1 MNLKIQKVAQM
12 NELSPSC
19 NSSER
24 SNSQYNSHSLK
35 SKDGEESCQ
44 KKVSGIAPSR
54 LTLDDDIIAAYPSI
68 SPKHEMARVH
78 TLQASML
85 LKDNTIEKDLI
96 IYTSMAARM
105 FKVSI
110 ITIRFKS

>member
-1 MNLKIQKVAQM
+1 M

-24 SNSQYNSHSLK
+24 SNSQYNSSRK
-35 SKDGEESCQ
+35 SQDGDESCQ
-44 KKVSGIAPSR
+44 KKVSVQIPPSR
-54 LTLDDDIIAAYPSI
+54 LTLDDDNTSAYPSI

-78 TLQASML
+78 TLHASML
-85 LKDNTIEKDLI
+85 LNDKTIEKDLL

-105 FKVSI
+105 FKVNLSI
-110 ITIRFKS
+110 FSSMITVL